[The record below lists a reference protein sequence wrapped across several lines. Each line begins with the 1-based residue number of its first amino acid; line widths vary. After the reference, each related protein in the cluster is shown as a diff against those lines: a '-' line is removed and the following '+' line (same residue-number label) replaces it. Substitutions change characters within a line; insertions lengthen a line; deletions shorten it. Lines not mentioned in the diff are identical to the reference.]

1 MKYLDVVNKYR
12 KDNFIGTDRLVTCW
26 APFQAMHINKK
37 GMARICPFNQLTAW
51 ENEELITLPK
61 WSLENSLL
69 DIWNSEQFELMRL
82 ASLEGSLHEGF
93 CLYCVN
99 QCKKDKPPSSLD
111 FDWVGGERNI
121 SHTYPREI
129 ELELSNTCN
138 YMCSFCS
145 PFCSSQHMERMGL
158 QNDER
163 FKSVFDNP
171 NIRKAFIEDLRSIIH
186 HLHRINF
193 TGGEPFAQRVV
204 YDILKMIEEELPKDL
219 ILHFTTNGSIMN
231 GAVRKISKR
240 PNTQFT
246 ISLDSL
252 DPETYP
258 ILRVNGELQNVLN
271 NIETYLESGSKIGC
285 SFVISKKNV
294 RELPNIVS
302 WCNKKEIEFTYH
314 IIEPMYDAQ
323 EYKDIIYPMK
333 VELGTTEYL
342 EELKEY
348 LLNSKIDFNDQN
360 KEISN
365 KNIIMFKQ
373 YIERLK

>member
-1 MKYLDVVNKYR
+1 MKYVDVINKYR
-12 KDNFIGTDRLVTCW
+12 STELNDVEKKISCYS
-26 APFQAMHINKK
+26 PFQAMHINKR
-37 GMARICPFNQLTAW
+37 GDIRSCPFNLLKTRDPNA
-51 ENEELITLPK
+51 PK
-61 WSLENSLL
+61 METWSTEKSIL
-69 DIWNSEQFELMRL
+69 DIWNSEAFELMRIE
-82 ASLEGSLHEGF
+82 SMQGSLHDF
-93 CLYCVN
+93 CDYCIK
-99 QCKKDKPPSSLD
+99 QCKKDQPPSSLD
-111 FDWVGGERNI
+111 FDFVGGERDLF
-121 SHTYPREI
+121 HKYPREI
-129 ELELSNTCN
+129 ELELSNKCN

-163 FKSVFDNP
+163 FQSVFDNAE
-171 NIRKAFIEDLRSIIH
+171 IREKFINDLREIIH
-186 HLHRINF
+186 HLYRINF

-204 YDILKMIEEELPKDL
+204 YDILKMIEEESPKNL
-219 ILHFTTNGSIMN
+219 IIHFTTNGSIMN

-252 DPETYP
+252 DPEVYP

-271 NIETYLESGSKIGC
+271 NIETFLESGSKVGC

-314 IIEPMYDAQ
+314 IIEAMWHTQ
-323 EYKDIIYPMK
+323 EIIDIIYPMK
-333 VELGTTEYL
+333 IELET
-342 EELKEY
+342 KEY
-348 LLNSKIDFNDQN
+348 LDELKTYLQTSEIYLNPEN
-360 KEISN
+360 EYMSN
-365 KNIIMFKQ
+365 KNIRMYNR